1 MTRPSKKRPL
11 QGSRQYAPEGK
22 DRNPDEKHVEEVVES
37 RSPIRPFFGSAHC
50 EAYRDERGY
59 VRKDDPENRSHEVQ
73 ILDNEQPPIE
83 ENDKQSDGN
92 Q

>member
-1 MTRPSKKRPL
+1 MDNS
-11 QGSRQYAPEGK
+11 GHYAPDGK
-22 DRNPDEKHVEEVVES
+22 HGNPDEKCMEEVVES

-83 ENDKQSDGN
+83 KNDK
-92 Q
+92 